1 MATLAAAGMSG
12 KAQCSEAIAVAAR
25 PSTSEPRGTGLPGQE
40 LSEHDL
46 PRYTGWLRP
55 AVGAV
60 ARIKSSVHKKLLS
73 GFLVGAL
80 LLVGMAALSL
90 LIIGRMNDRV
100 VDLDRLD
107 AKSTRAHEM
116 LYDITL
122 QSHYRAMALLTRD
135 DKYNASVL
143 ETKASFK
150 ALLDASEQ
158 ADPAGRKFY
167 EGVRAV
173 NDGYAESGRK
183 VEALYEAGDIA
194 GATTIH
200 LNEEHPASHILE
212 ASMKDLI
219 ATSDGEKAQ
228 ARAAFR
234 SDRRL
239 FTTMVV
245 IFSATAVIVAMLLG
259 FLLSWAFL
267 LPVRKMGRAL
277 SRIAGG
283 SVKQRVEVDNRDEF
297 GTLAH
302 DLNDTSDRLATLFDE
317 QQDLTMRLSETNAS
331 LAHASEAKSR
341 FLTSV
346 SHELRTPMNAILG
359 FTDAILAGVDGPLND
374 EQRASLEWVQRGGR
388 DLLELINEIL
398 DLSKIESGK
407 LTIEAES
414 FDPREL
420 VDAVV
425 AQHRS
430 LATQKGL
437 AVDWVDNGTLTE
449 VRLDRGRT
457 RQIIVNLLGNA
468 CKFTQAGTVTVETS
482 GAGEGR
488 LDVFVR
494 DTGPGIPAS
503 EADAIFEEFH
513 QVEGA
518 APGTGLGLAISRRLA
533 RAMGGD
539 VTVESELGVGTTF
552 HLRLPKDCLAVPDS
566 APPAAMLTGEEQA
579 VLLSVDDDPS
589 VAPLL
594 HKMLSGHGYRV
605 VASSSPHTAVT
616 DARRLQPAAILLDI
630 LMPGRDGE
638 DVLRELK
645 SDPETSGIPVIVI
658 SVKDTMEVPSIAD
671 AHLTKPVRQEPL
683 LQLLEQQLASP
694 PVRQ

>member
-1 MATLAAAGMSG
+1 
-12 KAQCSEAIAVAAR
+12 
-25 PSTSEPRGTGLPGQE
+25 
-40 LSEHDL
+40 
-46 PRYTGWLRP
+46 
-55 AVGAV
+55 
-60 ARIKSSVHKKLLS
+60 
-73 GFLVGAL
+73 
-80 LLVGMAALSL
+80 
-90 LIIGRMNDRV
+90 
-100 VDLDRLD
+100 
-107 AKSTRAHEM
+107 
-116 LYDITL
+116 
-122 QSHYRAMALLTRD
+122 
-135 DKYNASVL
+135 
-143 ETKASFK
+143 
-150 ALLDASEQ
+150 
-158 ADPAGRKFY
+158 
-167 EGVRAV
+167 
-173 NDGYAESGRK
+173 
-183 VEALYEAGDIA
+183 
-194 GATTIH
+194 
-200 LNEEHPASHILE
+200 
-212 ASMKDLI
+212 
-219 ATSDGEKAQ
+219 
-228 ARAAFR
+228 
-234 SDRRL
+234 
-239 FTTMVV
+239 MVV

-259 FLLSWAFL
+259 FVLSWSFL

-283 SVKQRVEVDNRDEF
+283 SVKQHVDVNNRDEL

-302 DLNDTSDRLATLFDE
+302 DLNDTSDRLATMFDE
-317 QQDLTMRLSETNAS
+317 QEDLTMRLSETNAS
-331 LAHASEAKSR
+331 LVNASEAKSR

-388 DLLELINEIL
+388 DLLGLINEIL

-407 LTIEAES
+407 LTIEPES

-420 VDAVV
+420 VEAVV

-437 AVDWVDNGTLTE
+437 VVDWVDNGTLTE

-468 CKFTQAGTVTVETS
+468 CKFTQAGVITVETS
-482 GAGEGR
+482 GAGEGWFD
-488 LDVFVR
+488 LFVR

-503 EADAIFEEFH
+503 ETEAIFQEFH
-513 QVEGA
+513 QAEGA

-539 VTVESELGVGTTF
+539 VTVESELGVGSTF
-552 HLRLPKDCLAVPDS
+552 HLRLPKDCLAVPDIVPT
-566 APPAAMLTGEEQA
+566 ATLLAGEGQA

-605 VASSSPHTAVT
+605 VASSSAHAAVS

-645 SDPETSGIPVIVI
+645 SDPATSGIPVIVI
-658 SVKDTMEVPSIAD
+658 SVKETMESPGVAE
-671 AHLTKPVRQEPL
+671 AHLIKPVQQEPL
-683 LQLLEQQLASP
+683 LRLLEQHLAGHS
-694 PVRQ
+694 VRQ

>member
-1 MATLAAAGMSG
+1 VSAREAKPEPVGSG
-12 KAQCSEAIAVAAR
+12 GPAPE
-25 PSTSEPRGTGLPGQE
+25 LPDP
-40 LSEHDL
+40 DL
-46 PRYTGWLRP
+46 PHYTGWLRP
-55 AVGAV
+55 AVDAV

-90 LIIGRMNDRV
+90 LVIGRMNERV

-116 LYDITL
+116 LYDVTL
-122 QSHYRAMALLTRD
+122 QSHFRAMALLTRD
-135 DKYNASVL
+135 DKYNASVI
-143 ETKASFK
+143 ETKADFSS
-150 ALLDASEQ
+150 LLDASER
-158 ADPAGRKFY
+158 ADPAERKFY
-167 EGVRAV
+167 EGVRSV
-173 NDGYAESGRK
+173 NDGYAKSGRK
-183 VEALYEAGDIA
+183 VQALYEAGDIA
-194 GATTIH
+194 GATRIH
-200 LNEEHPASHILE
+200 LDEEHPASHILE

-219 ATSDGEKAQ
+219 AKSDTEKAQ

-267 LPVRKMGRAL
+267 IPIRKMGLAL

-283 SVKQRVEVDNRDEF
+283 SVKQHVEVDNRDEF

-317 QQDLTMRLSETNAS
+317 QQDLTMRLSESNAS
-331 LAHASEAKSR
+331 LANASEAKSR

-374 EQRASLEWVQRGGR
+374 EQRESLEWVERGGR
-388 DLLELINEIL
+388 DLLGLINEIL
-398 DLSKIESGK
+398 DLSKIEAGK
-407 LTIEAES
+407 LTIEAEV

-420 VDAVV
+420 VDGVV
-425 AQHRS
+425 AQYRS

-437 AVDWVDNGTLTE
+437 VVDWVDNGTLTE

-468 CKFTQAGTVTVETS
+468 CKFTTAGVVAVETS
-482 GAGEGR
+482 GAGEGW
-488 LDVFVR
+488 LDVSVR

-503 EADAIFEEFH
+503 ETEAIFQEFH

-518 APGTGLGLAISRRLA
+518 APGTGLGLSISRRLA

-539 VTVESELGVGTTF
+539 ITVDSELGVGTTF
-552 HLRLPKDCLAVPDS
+552 KLRLPKDCLAVPDS
-566 APPAAMLTGEEQA
+566 VPATTMFTGEEQA

-605 VASSSPHTAVT
+605 VASSSPHAAVSE
-616 DARRLQPAAILLDI
+616 ARRLQPGAILLDI

-645 SDPETSGIPVIVI
+645 SDPETRHIPVIVI
-658 SVKDTMEVPSIAD
+658 SVKDTMEGPDVAD
-671 AHLTKPVRQEPL
+671 AHLIKPVRQEPL
-683 LQLLEQQLASP
+683 LRLLEQQLTGPS
-694 PVRQ
+694 VRH